1 MTTYGTNNPLGSQDP
16 RDLYDNAQ
24 NFDHLSNDQVNESWN
39 DRFGNP
45 RQTWHGI
52 ETMTQAAMSAY
63 GYVILTGKTFT
74 TGATINNPNE
84 VLLNTADGEYYKWT
98 GSFAGGSKVVPAN
111 STPAS
116 TGGIGPGGWLGVGD
130 ASLRSALA
138 ALSGAGLV
146 GFNGSQSY
154 PANTVGAELISL
166 GNDTQSLLA
175 QRPSAVKSLATAL
188 KKINDG
194 NAITIAWYGDSLT
207 YGVDTSA
214 TGTNPPVNGATE
226 TRSAK
231 PPTEALQTALGS
243 SGITATV
250 NNRGYPGDTSVL
262 GFTRWASAS
271 ATDVSII
278 MYGTNDA
285 LRGSALVPIDT
296 YRSQM
301 CQWIEREIS
310 KGAAVILIAPPKV
323 SGVADNKKVSPY
335 RAQVKYLAGLYGIPY
350 IDASEQLST
359 ITSMWTDGTHL
370 TTFAYFE
377 LGWHIAA
384 LFSSREE
391 KARSIAGGAFFLPQD
406 NIVPT
411 TNIALRTE
419 SLAVGG
425 YLYQLGAN
433 AAQDIAFGGYFEED
447 VIPVIHSYNASPNA
461 VTLRANYGGA
471 PDSSNLAGV
480 PSVEIV
486 HAPADGI
493 RQRLYLARVN
503 KGYRLFNILNVSTSQ
518 VGYIEAIE
526 FIPVK
531 DCLSTNNG
539 LLMKLNNLSGTH
551 KPSRYY
557 GSFSYWWAV
566 DQSLKLVKTSSFVAR
581 LTLSDADH
589 CGIALVNGM
598 QNNAGLF
605 NGNSLCAFR
614 IAGALVIRE
623 YVNGVA
629 TDTSTGSVF
638 PATGEW
644 TGEIEMSISGTTLT
658 VYVDGTL
665 KATKTGLTNV
675 QGYPALMAKPTQK
688 LMCHS
693 AWITGYSKPYFN

>member
-1 MTTYGTNNPLGSQDP
+1 MTTYNTNNPLGSQDP

-24 NFDHLSNDQVNESWN
+24 NFDHLSGDRVNETWA
-39 DRFGNP
+39 DRFGVMRLTWYGMEERYKQALAALGLNP
-45 RQTWHGI
+45 VGTFQGGALVASAGDIVQDETDDTWYI
-52 ETMTQAAMSAY
+52 WDDLAT
-63 GYVILTGKTFT
+63 LPKT
-74 TGATINNPNE
+74 
-84 VLLNTADGEYYKWT
+84 
-98 GSFAGGSKVVPAN
+98 VPPS
-111 STPAS
+111 STPGS
-116 TGGIGPGGWLGVGD
+116 TGGIGKGKWQVID
-130 ASLRSALA
+130 ANDILRKDLA
-138 ALSGAGLV
+138 KTSGAGLS
-146 GFNGSQSY
+146 GYDSNLSY
-154 PANTVGAELISL
+154 APNTVGAELKSL
-166 GNDTQSLLA
+166 GNDTEDLLS
-175 QRPSAVKSLATAL
+175 QRPTVVKSLATAL

-194 NAITIAWYGDSLT
+194 TAITIAWYGDSLT

-231 PPTEALQTALGS
+231 PPTDALQTALGS
-243 SGITATV
+243 AGITATV
-250 NNRGYPGDTSVL
+250 INRGYPGDTSVL
-262 GFTRWASAS
+262 GFTRWASAGTS
-271 ATDVSII
+271 DVSII

-310 KGAAVILIAPPKV
+310 KGAAVILVAPPKV

-359 ITSMWTDGTHL
+359 ITSMWTDGVHL
-370 TTFAYFE
+370 STFAYFE

-406 NIVPT
+406 NIMPT
-411 TNIALRTE
+411 TNVALRTE
-419 SLAVGG
+419 ALSVGG

-433 AAQDIAFGGYFEED
+433 ATQDISFGAYFEDD

-480 PSVEIV
+480 PSVELV
-486 HAPADGI
+486 HTPSDGF
-493 RQRLYLARVN
+493 RQRLYLPRVN
-503 KGYRLFNILNVSTSQ
+503 KGYRLFNIWNVSASQ

-531 DCLSTNNG
+531 DCLATNNG

-557 GSFSYWWAV
+557 SAFSYWWAV
-566 DQSLKLVKTSSFVAR
+566 DQSLKLVKNSSYVAR

-589 CGIALVNGM
+589 CGIAIVNGM
-598 QNNAGLF
+598 QNNAGFF
-605 NGNSLCAFR
+605 NGNSVCAFR
-614 IAGALVIRE
+614 IAAALVIRE

-629 TDTSTGSVF
+629 TDTSTASVF
-638 PATGEW
+638 PATGDW

-658 VYVDGTL
+658 VYVDGVL
-665 KATKTGLTNV
+665 KATKTGLTNI
-675 QGYPALMAKPTQK
+675 QGHPALMAKPTQK

-693 AWITGYSKPYFN
+693 AWITGYSKAFFN

>member
-1 MTTYGTNNPLGSQDP
+1 MATQPTQDAVPSESP
-16 RDLYDNAQ
+16 RDLKFNAGKIDE
-24 NFDHLSNDQVNESWN
+24 FVTSMGWTYT
-39 DRFGNP
+39 DRFG
-45 RQTWHGI
+45 QKHYTIEGI
-52 ETMTQAAMSAY
+52 NYLYQQAMAAY

-98 GSFAGGSKVVPAN
+98 GSFASAPKVVPAS
-111 STPAS
+111 STPAG
-116 TGGIGPGGWLGVGD
+116 TGGIGPGAWIGVGD
-130 ASLRSALA
+130 ASLRTALA
-138 ALSGAGLV
+138 ALSGAGIV
-146 GFNGSQSY
+146 GFDPSQTY
-154 PANTVGAELISL
+154 AANTVGNALA
-166 GNDTQSLLA
+166 SLLA
-175 QRPSAVKSLATAL
+175 QRPTAVKSLATAL
-188 KKINDG
+188 KKITDG

-231 PPTEALQTALGS
+231 PPTDALQTALGS
-243 SGITATV
+243 AGISATV
-250 NNRGYPGDTSVL
+250 INRGYPGDTSVL
-262 GFTRWASAS
+262 GFTRWASAGS
-271 ATDVSII
+271 SDVSII

-310 KGAAVILIAPPKV
+310 KGAAVILVAPPKV

-350 IDASEQLST
+350 IDAAEQLSM
-359 ITSMWTDGTHL
+359 ISSMWTDGTHL

-406 NIVPT
+406 NIMST
-411 TNIALRTE
+411 TNAALRTE
-419 SLAVGG
+419 TLAVGG
-425 YLYQLGAN
+425 YLYQLTAN
-433 AAQDIAFGGYFEED
+433 ATQDIPFGAYFEED
-447 VIPVIHSYNASPNA
+447 VIPVIHSYNASTNT

-471 PDSSNLAGV
+471 PDSTNLAGV
-480 PSVEIV
+480 PSVELS
-486 HAPADGI
+486 HTPADGI
-493 RQRLYLARVN
+493 RQRLYLPRVN
-503 KGYRLFNILNVSTSQ
+503 KGFRLFNIWNASATQ
-518 VGYIEAIE
+518 TGFIEAIE

-531 DCLSTNNG
+531 DCLATNNG

-557 GSFSYWWAV
+557 GSFPYWWAV
-566 DQSLKLVKTSSFVAR
+566 EQSLKLLKTSSFVAR
-581 LTLSDADH
+581 VTLSDTDH
-589 CGIALVNGM
+589 CGVAIVNGM
-598 QNNAGLF
+598 QNSAATF
-605 NGNSLCAFR
+605 NGNSICAFR
-614 IAGALVIRE
+614 NAAALVIRE

-638 PATGEW
+638 PATGDW
-644 TGEIEMSISGTTLT
+644 TGEIEMAIAGTALT
-658 VYVDGTL
+658 VYIDGAL

-675 QGYPALMAKPTQK
+675 QGYPALMAKPTQR

-693 AWITGYSKPYFN
+693 AWITGYSKAYFN